1 MNETITLVTNNFIGL
16 IILAWLVGGGMATFF
31 WWWEYKTNHRDCH
44 HEYEEI
50 INDTLVADSNNVK
63 SHVVVYMCK
72 KCGKK
77 VKTKV

>member
-1 MNETITLVTNNFIGL
+1 MNETITLLANEFIVI
-16 IILAWLVGGGMATFF
+16 IILAWFVGAALATVF
-31 WWWEYKTNHRDCH
+31 WWWEYKSNHRDCQ

-72 KCGKK
+72 KCGKR